1 MNIYFIFGVKI
12 NFFFLVV
19 PMKSFILLFA
29 NICFLLFSTTN
40 GSAIGGGGSG
50 GGSDDSPSSASS
62 SAPVLSAAP
71 SPRLRSTSSLTS
83 LKEEEEGELLTP
95 SRQGEKNTRADET
108 NKEESNDVGSF
119 KYDVNSDSKNSN
131 SLSEE
136 DLLDSGKKESSSEHS
151 DAFASLHS
159 HEDDL
164 STFSSLENILGGS
177 GGKNT
182 IVTEADAPKTEVT
195 RPTKTPRKMTGV

>member
-1 MNIYFIFGVKI
+1 
-12 NFFFLVV
+12 
-19 PMKSFILLFA
+19 MKSFILLFA
-29 NICFLLFSTTN
+29 NICFLLLSTTN
-40 GSAIGGGGSG
+40 GSAIGGGSAGR
-50 GGSDDSPSSASS
+50 SDDSPAL
-62 SAPVLSAAP
+62 SAPP
-71 SPRLRSTSSLTS
+71 SPRLRSTASLTS

-108 NKEESNDVGSF
+108 TKEESNDVGSF
-119 KYDVNSDSKNSN
+119 KYDVNSDSKTSN

-136 DLLDSGKKESSSEHS
+136 DLFVSGKKESSSEHS
-151 DAFASLHS
+151 DGFASLHS
-159 HEDDL
+159 HDYDDL